1 MKKVLV
7 MTMIAAMLAPVSAIA
22 DKSSDWWLM
31 LDSRPAP
38 VKDSELSGYWWW
50 PNEAASN
57 NADGELWGNR
67 GLVYGSWG
75 PTEAPAPPEA
85 PAEAGPQVSR
95 DVPVMSDVL
104 FDFDKSNLR
113 PEGQQVVDQVVSSM
127 KANPG
132 DTLTVVGHT
141 DSVGTDEYNMGLG
154 QRRANTVRDAIVAGG
169 VDGGRVSAVSKGESE
184 PAVPNDTP
192 ANRQLNRRAVFQFKI
207 N

>member
-1 MKKVLV
+1 
-7 MTMIAAMLAPVSAIA
+7 
-22 DKSSDWWLM
+22 
-31 LDSRPAP
+31 
-38 VKDSELSGYWWW
+38 
-50 PNEAASN
+50 
-57 NADGELWGNR
+57 
-67 GLVYGSWG
+67 
-75 PTEAPAPPEA
+75 
-85 PAEAGPQVSR
+85 
-95 DVPVMSDVL
+95 MSDVL

-113 PEGQQVVDQVVSSM
+113 PEGQAVVDQVVGSM

-154 QRRANTVRDAIVAGG
+154 QRRADTVKNAIIAGG
-169 VDGGRVSAVSKGESE
+169 VDAGRVSSMSKGESE